1 MEIKIDEDV
10 GLLLA
15 HPTGVFDREMAEEIV
30 HFIEVWEV
38 VRQEGFDRF
47 CDLTGL
53 DAIRLSASEIRQI
66 ATRRRLFNPNQVP
79 VRTAFLAD
87 TPIAF
92 ATVAIYQ
99 DLLNSPRITVRSFRS
114 IADASGWLRVEP
126 GKLRG

>member
-15 HPTGVFDREMAEEIV
+15 HPTGVFDGEMAEEIV

-66 ATRRRLFNPNQVP
+66 AMRRRQFNPNQVP
-79 VRTAFLAD
+79 VRT
-87 TPIAF
+87 
-92 ATVAIYQ
+92 
-99 DLLNSPRITVRSFRS
+99 S
-114 IADASGWLRVEP
+114 IFSRHANRVCN
-126 GKLRG
+126 RGNL

>member
-1 MEIKIDEDV
+1 MNITVAEDDS
-10 GLLLA
+10 LLVA
-15 HPTGVFDREMAEEIV
+15 RPTGVFDMKLAEEIV

-38 VRQEGFDRF
+38 SHQEGFDRF

-66 ATRRRLFNPNQVP
+66 ARRRRLFNPNQVP

-114 IADASGWLRVEP
+114 IAEASGWLRVEP
-126 GKLRG
+126 RKLRG

>member
-1 MEIKIDEDV
+1 MEIKIDEDNG
-10 GLLLA
+10 GLLV
-15 HPTGVFDREMAEEIV
+15 HPTGVFNMKLAEEIV
-30 HFIEVWEV
+30 HFVEVWEV

-66 ATRRRLFNPNQVP
+66 ARRRRLFNPNQVP
-79 VRTAFLAD
+79 VRTAFLAE
-87 TPIAF
+87 TTIGF

-114 IADASGWLRVEP
+114 IADASGWLRVGP
-126 GKLRG
+126 SKLRG

>member
-1 MEIKIDEDV
+1 MNITVAEDDS
-10 GLLLA
+10 LLVA
-15 HPTGVFDREMAEEIV
+15 RPTGVFDMKLAEEIV

-38 VRQEGFDRF
+38 AHQEGFDRF

-53 DAIRLSASEIRQI
+53 DAIRLSASDIRQI

-99 DLLNSPRITVRSFRS
+99 DLLNSPRITVRAFRS
-114 IADASGWLRVEP
+114 IAEASGWLRVEP
-126 GKLRG
+126 RKLRG